1 MGAPMDGFFGRDGYN
16 NTDRS
21 EWKLGRCAWTCRAGA
36 CHFPG
41 NKQGSNMGQKIA
53 VLDDLRREVSKYVL
67 VPREETVVAIDS
79 PVLAQLRE
87 RKIVNSHLPIGWPVM
102 PKGILNKLI
111 AYAKKITRALLRWYI
126 NPIVDQQNRFN
137 DSVVVAISGQSKA
150 ARETELAVTEL
161 ESQVAGLLQEL
172 ERLRW
177 RQQELERRLEFG
189 RNRLGQTEEGGE

>member
-1 MGAPMDGFFGRDGYN
+1 
-16 NTDRS
+16 
-21 EWKLGRCAWTCRAGA
+21 
-36 CHFPG
+36 
-41 NKQGSNMGQKIA
+41 MGQKIA